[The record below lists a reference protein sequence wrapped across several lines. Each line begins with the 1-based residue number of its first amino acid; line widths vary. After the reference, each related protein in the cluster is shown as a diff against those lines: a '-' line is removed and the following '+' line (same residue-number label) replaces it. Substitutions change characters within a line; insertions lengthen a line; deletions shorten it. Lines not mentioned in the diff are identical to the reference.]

1 MEKIFYFNELAVAN
15 RDIFAK
21 ELKKSDLV
29 ATAWGSYHFKGTPKD
44 DKPLVLVFRYQTED
58 GETLSVVWN
67 LAKKQAHFLPCFV
80 RVQKSES
87 KLTCYGQLFCEL
99 DEKNSF
105 VLYNVLKGRTLDREF
120 AQIWW
125 RIQMGENGLEKSLR
139 AVNGGK
145 DLGLGYAC
153 WDRKAKKT
161 WFFSLTHPEN
171 GFVEV
176 GGLSLAHLP
185 EKAVCYDDRSQSYW
199 SLIDGEWINPRS
211 RKWTSITNAS
221 EVWKVFLQRHPKE
234 SRKISSYLQPVAA
247 YWYGQPCWVL
257 AIDNNLI
264 YLIMVE
270 KALQVVCIVF
280 SDWENLKLALP
291 GDKKFFYD

>member
-1 MEKIFYFNELAVAN
+1 MEKIFNFNDLVAAN

-29 ATAWGSYHFKGTPKD
+29 ATAWGSYHFKGTPMD
-44 DKPLVLVFRYQTED
+44 DKPLVLVFRYQKEN
-58 GETLSVVWN
+58 GETLSVVWD

-87 KLTCYGQLFCEL
+87 RLACYGPLFCEL
-99 DEKNSF
+99 DDKNGYICYKITKNQA
-105 VLYNVLKGRTLDREF
+105 LGKEF

-125 RIQMGENGLEKSLR
+125 RIQMGENGLEQNLR

-153 WDRKAKKT
+153 RDRKAKKT

-199 SLIDGEWINPRS
+199 SLIDGEWMNPRS

-221 EVWKVFLQRHPKE
+221 EVWKVFLQSHPKE
-234 SRKISSYLQPVAA
+234 SKKISSYLQPVAA
-247 YWYGQPCWVL
+247 YWSGEPCWVFGV
-257 AIDNNLI
+257 DNNLI

-270 KALQVVCIVF
+270 DVLQVFCIIL
-280 SDWENLKLALP
+280 SDWESLKLALP